1 MFTASGVRRPASLP
15 CGLNAPDHV
24 PAYRVPMSDFGGDPA
39 CFLASTCLACGRFL
53 EPVDL
58 DEGVCPRCG
67 EPVDDSSDTP

>member
-1 MFTASGVRRPASLP
+1 MTE
-15 CGLNAPDHV
+15 
-24 PAYRVPMSDFGGDPA
+24 FGGDPA

-67 EPVDDSSDTP
+67 EPVEDDDPPVTSTTKT